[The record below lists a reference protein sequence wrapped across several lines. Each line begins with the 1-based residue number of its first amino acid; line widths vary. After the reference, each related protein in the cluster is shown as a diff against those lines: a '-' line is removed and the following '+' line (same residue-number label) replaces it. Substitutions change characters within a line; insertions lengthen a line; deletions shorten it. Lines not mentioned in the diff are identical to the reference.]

1 MFKTANLLLSMVLAL
16 GIYGCGGKVDLD
28 RTGLIKLTDHVYAFV
43 AEGPEAEDGLGANS
57 GFVVGE
63 EAVLVV
69 DSRYTPALAS
79 ELLEAIRSVTDLPIA
94 FVVNTHYHPDHT
106 WGNSTFK
113 EAGARILSCP
123 ETDAYIEKYSPAYL
137 DHYRRR
143 APGIYQMLK
152 DIRIVLPDSI
162 VDSQITVDLGKV
174 SVSIE
179 CVGAAHTA
187 GDCIV
192 SLPEGAVLFTGGLI
206 SNGYHPNLGDPGM
219 NLGRWL
225 STLDRWEGEGF
236 RYVVPGQG
244 RVGASDLIGE
254 QKGYIE
260 KLREVCR
267 EAISGG
273 MRLDRAV
280 SELSLPGTE
289 RYEQQNLLAFNI
301 RAIYRNEALEVVQ
314 PPFRLLMPQGYILS
328 DGAGDS
334 RSGLISWLRESGRGK
349 YEIEV
354 QWNPTARSEVIAQDL
369 QDLLAEHLARSEGL
383 DMEIDGSKRVWIE
396 DIEAPALYG
405 DWRFGGGLGSASGS
419 WEWIMFKEGDLL
431 YTVRLSVSGG
441 RSNEENIGGIELL
454 ERLVTTIDL
463 GSE

>member
-1 MFKTANLLLSMVLAL
+1 MFKTANLLLPVILIL
-16 GIYGCGGKVDLD
+16 GIHGCGGKVDLD
-28 RTGLIKLTDHVYAFV
+28 RTGLIKLTDHIYAFV

-57 GFVVGE
+57 GFIVGE
-63 EAVLVV
+63 KAVLVV

-79 ELLEAIRSVTDLPIA
+79 QLIEAVRSVTDLPIA
-94 FVVNTHYHPDHT
+94 FVVNTHYHPDHV
-106 WGNSTFK
+106 WGNSVLK

-123 ETDAYIEKYSPAYL
+123 ETDVSIEKYSPAYL

-152 DIRIVLPDSI
+152 DVEVVLPDSI
-162 VDSQITVDLGKV
+162 IDGEITVDLGRV
-174 SVSIE
+174 RVSIE
-179 CVGAAHTA
+179 CIGAAHTA
-187 GDCIV
+187 GDCTV
-192 SLPEGAVLFTGGLI
+192 SLPEEAVLFTGGLI

-219 NLGRWL
+219 NLGHWL
-225 STLDRWEGEGF
+225 SVLDRLEGEGF

-244 RVGASDLIGE
+244 KVGTSALISG

-260 KLREVCR
+260 KLREICR
-267 EAISGG
+267 EAISDGI
-273 MRLDRAV
+273 RLDVAV
-280 SELSLPGTE
+280 RELNVPGTE
-289 RYEQQNLLAFNI
+289 LYEQQNLLAFNI
-301 RAIYRNEALEVVQ
+301 QAIYRNEALEVVQ
-314 PPFRLLMPQGYILS
+314 PPFRLIMPQGYILS

-334 RSGLISWLRESGRGK
+334 RSGLISWLRESSRGK
-349 YEIEV
+349 YEIEL
-354 QWNPTARSEVIAQDL
+354 QWNPTVRSEIIAQDL
-369 QDLLAEHLARSEGL
+369 QDLLAQHLASNEDL
-383 DMEIDGSKRVWIE
+383 DMEIDGSKRIWIE

-454 ERLVTTIDL
+454 ERLITTIDL